1 MFIGEYTH
9 SLDVK
14 GRLAVPA
21 KFRAELERGA
31 VVTRGI
37 DQCLVLYTLKE
48 WNALAEKISQLP
60 MNHANTR
67 SLSRL
72 LLAGAMDVQIDKQ
85 GRIIIPDYLRKYAG
99 IGKKAVVAGLYNKIE
114 IWDEGTWEQN
124 KSQTESESQQ
134 IAETLNGFGV

>member
-1 MFIGEYTH
+1 MFIGEYSH
-9 SLDVK
+9 SLDAK
-14 GRLAVPA
+14 GRLAVPV

-48 WNALAEKISQLP
+48 WNALAEKIAQLP
-60 MNHANTR
+60 QNHVNTR
-67 SLSRL
+67 AMSRL

-85 GRIIIPDYLRKYAG
+85 GRIILPDYLRKYAG

-114 IWDEGTWEQN
+114 IWDEGTWEQH
-124 KSQTESESQQ
+124 KAQTESESQQ